1 MRDANRDP
9 LTKAETMKTT
19 YKGYEI
25 FKSYT
30 EADTWT
36 IIDERGSGH
45 VLSSLEECKAE
56 IDGWK

>member
-1 MRDANRDP
+1 
-9 LTKAETMKTT
+9 MKTT

-30 EADTWT
+30 EANTWT

-56 IDGWK
+56 IDGWKR